1 MSTARQSAGR
11 SGRPSLPPA
20 MRETRL
26 PPISR
31 PARIYAEAASSTPP
45 AQAVSPRRS
54 YGSGSL
60 FSKAGSWYGQWWV
73 GERRV
78 KRKLG
83 PVREP
88 GTRDGLTKAQAER
101 ELRRRMDTE
110 GATPRGERLTVSE
123 GAERLID
130 HLEAYG
136 LKATTIATYRS
147 LSRTHFERHFPDQAL
162 ARITT
167 RDVERMVAAMRRGG
181 AGAKLINNAITLLG
195 QVFDHG
201 LDRGW
206 CNANPARKVRRPRVE
221 QSDAIRFLDQAE
233 VEAMLRAAAS
243 DTDRA
248 LFLTAVMTGL
258 RQGELLG
265 LQWRDVDWQAGK
277 LHVRRSYVRGH
288 WGTPKSRRSS
298 RAVPMAYRVARELA
312 RHHQHATYKADD
324 DLVFCHRDIGTVLDH
339 SALVRRFKRALSA
352 GGVREVRFHDLRHT
366 FGTRMASVGVPMRTL
381 QEWMGHR
388 DFKTTL
394 IYADYAPSGREAE
407 LMDRAFGKNLE
418 PDWSPARTAGKRPTV
433 AR

>member
-1 MSTARQSAGR
+1 
-11 SGRPSLPPA
+11 
-20 MRETRL
+20 
-26 PPISR
+26 
-31 PARIYAEAASSTPP
+31 
-45 AQAVSPRRS
+45 
-54 YGSGSL
+54 
-60 FSKAGSWYGQWWV
+60 
-73 GERRV
+73 V

-88 GTRDGLTKAQAER
+88 GSRDGLTKAQAER

-110 GATPRGERLTVSE
+110 GATPTGERLTVSE
-123 GAERLID
+123 AAERLID

-136 LKATTIATYRS
+136 LKPTTIATYRS
-147 LSRTHFERHFPDQAL
+147 LSRTHFERHFPDRDL
-162 ARITT
+162 ERISTG
-167 RDVERMVAAMRRGG
+167 DVERMVAAMRRGG

-233 VEAMLRAAAS
+233 VEAMLRATAS

-298 RAVPMAYRVARELA
+298 RAVPMADRVARELA
-312 RHHQHATYKADD
+312 RHHQRATYKADD

>member
-1 MSTARQSAGR
+1 
-11 SGRPSLPPA
+11 

-31 PARIYAEAASSTPP
+31 PARIDAHAASSTPP

-83 PVREP
+83 AVREP

-101 ELRRRMDTE
+101 ELRRRMDTQ
-110 GATPRGERLTVSE
+110 GATPLGERLTVSE

-147 LSRTHFERHFPDQAL
+147 LSRTHFERHFPDRAL

-195 QVFDHG
+195 QVFDYG

-265 LQWRDVDWQAGK
+265 LQWRDVDWEAGK

-288 WGTPKSRRSS
+288 WGGTPKSRRSS
-298 RAVPMAYRVARELA
+298 RAVPMADRVARELA
-312 RHHQHATYKADD
+312 RHHQRATYNADD
-324 DLVFCHRDIGTVLDH
+324 DLVFCHREIGTVLDH
-339 SALVRRFKRALSA
+339 SALVRRFKRALSV

-366 FGTRMASVGVPMRTL
+366 FGTRMASSECRCARSRNGWATATSRQRSSMPTTRRLGAKRSSWSVRL
-381 QEWMGHR
+381 
-388 DFKTTL
+388 DKTWNP
-394 IYADYAPSGREAE
+394 IGAPPAQ
-407 LMDRAFGKNLE
+407 
-418 PDWSPARTAGKRPTV
+418 PARPRPSPDSKRTRSGAGGS
-433 AR
+433 

>member
-147 LSRTHFERHFPDQAL
+147 LSRTHFERHFPDQKLSRASL
-162 ARITT
+162 PATSSGWSRPCG
-167 RDVERMVAAMRRGG
+167 VA
-181 AGAKLINNAITLLG
+181 
-195 QVFDHG
+195 V
-201 LDRGW
+201 
-206 CNANPARKVRRPRVE
+206 PAR
-221 QSDAIRFLDQAE
+221 
-233 VEAMLRAAAS
+233 
-243 DTDRA
+243 
-248 LFLTAVMTGL
+248 
-258 RQGELLG
+258 
-265 LQWRDVDWQAGK
+265 
-277 LHVRRSYVRGH
+277 
-288 WGTPKSRRSS
+288 
-298 RAVPMAYRVARELA
+298 
-312 RHHQHATYKADD
+312 
-324 DLVFCHRDIGTVLDH
+324 
-339 SALVRRFKRALSA
+339 
-352 GGVREVRFHDLRHT
+352 
-366 FGTRMASVGVPMRTL
+366 
-381 QEWMGHR
+381 
-388 DFKTTL
+388 
-394 IYADYAPSGREAE
+394 
-407 LMDRAFGKNLE
+407 N
-418 PDWSPARTAGKRPTV
+418 
-433 AR
+433 